1 MSEPD
6 LGKAALHALRGLGVQ
21 LSIDDFGT
29 GYSSLAYLRELP
41 VDELKIDRAFIAR
54 AELTGEDLAL
64 VRTIVELAQILGLRT
79 VAEGIEN
86 AAQLIA
92 LRRLGCA
99 YGQGYHLCRP
109 TDPGDLPARLA
120 GGWSRIPSDGQSP
133 IRVLDLRATACEI
146 LLGYFSPNWC

>member
-1 MSEPD
+1 
-6 LGKAALHALRGLGVQ
+6 VQ

-86 AAQLIA
+86 ATQLRS
-92 LRRLGCA
+92 LRKLGCG

-109 TDPGDLPARLA
+109 TDPEALPGKL
-120 GGWSRIPSDGQSP
+120 G
-133 IRVLDLRATACEI
+133 RVSVESAA
-146 LLGYFSPNWC
+146 S

>member
-1 MSEPD
+1 M
-6 LGKAALHALRGLGVQ
+6 
-21 LSIDDFGT
+21 
-29 GYSSLAYLRELP
+29 P

-86 AAQLIA
+86 AAQLSA
-92 LRRLGCA
+92 LRRLGCG

-109 TDPGDLPARLA
+109 TDPGDLPAHLA
-120 GGWSRIPSDGQSP
+120 APQIFTHPR
-133 IRVLDLRATACEI
+133 T
-146 LLGYFSPNWC
+146 